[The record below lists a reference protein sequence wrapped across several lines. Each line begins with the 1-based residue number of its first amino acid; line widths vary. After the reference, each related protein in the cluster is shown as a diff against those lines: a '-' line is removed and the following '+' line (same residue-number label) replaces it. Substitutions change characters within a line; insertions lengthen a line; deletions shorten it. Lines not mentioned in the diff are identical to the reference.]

1 MFRRWLL
8 TGNGTL
14 SGKELLHLSHLGG
27 CEAFLGL
34 KVYTG
39 LCTVPGASPPPNIKA
54 IALRSADQNTT
65 SLNSFSFNTPASQ
78 STVMGLPDGA
88 LLDALYNV

>member
-1 MFRRWLL
+1 MEKNCFIFHIWVVAKPSWGSRF
-8 TGNGTL
+8 TQVY
-14 SGKELLHLSHLGG
+14 
-27 CEAFLGL
+27 AQFL
-34 KVYTG
+34 
-39 LCTVPGASPPPNIKA
+39 VPPPPPPNKKA